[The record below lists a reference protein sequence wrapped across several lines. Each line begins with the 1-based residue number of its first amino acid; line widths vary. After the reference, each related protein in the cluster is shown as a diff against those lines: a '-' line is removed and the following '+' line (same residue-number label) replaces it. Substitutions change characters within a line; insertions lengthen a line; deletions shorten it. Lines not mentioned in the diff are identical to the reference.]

1 MTQRKNSLYSVCM
14 DEEFESLEAKVS
26 QFVQMCERLR
36 AENMELRQ
44 QLAMASNDAKRLTDK
59 IDGARNRLEGLLARL
74 PG

>member
-1 MTQRKNSLYSVCM
+1 M

-36 AENMELRQ
+36 VENMELRQ
-44 QLAMASNDAKRLTDK
+44 QLATASNDAKRLNDK

-74 PG
+74 PE

>member
-1 MTQRKNSLYSVCM
+1 M

-26 QFVQMCERLR
+26 QFVKMCERLR
-36 AENMELRQ
+36 MENMELRQ
-44 QLAMASNDAKRLTDK
+44 RLAVASNDAKRLNDK

>member
-1 MTQRKNSLYSVCM
+1 M